1 MGKNYIKC
9 IFLKEKVLVGTVS
22 KYGVFIPVLMF
33 DELVLYC
40 VVEPP
45 AVILTAIV
53 F

>member
-1 MGKNYIKC
+1 MDFLEGEGASEHHLKILC
-9 IFLKEKVLVGTVS
+9 IHPSIDVK
-22 KYGVFIPVLMF
+22 F

-40 VVEPP
+40 VVEPL